1 MSTESPQREAFRYHE
16 VEQHVLRLIDSK
28 QYPPGSRLPSL
39 RAVARH
45 LTASLST
52 VCHAYEELERRG
64 VVESRPR
71 SGYYVRTLPS
81 PLPLPHSAPAEEE
94 EPREANRSRL
104 IATVLEAVGNPQ
116 MAPFGVVSP
125 DPTLLPGKKL
135 GQIMAD
141 LTRRNAEQ
149 CVAYETI
156 PGNTEYRMQIARR
169 ACEDGMPTR
178 ASEVVATTGAME
190 ALYIAL
196 RVLTRPGDNVL
207 IQSPT
212 YHCFLQLLET
222 LGLRAVEI
230 PSDPKHGI
238 NPADLS
244 KALSTFEVSAC
255 ILSGNFNNPDGSI
268 TPDAAKRE
276 IVEIL
281 AAKNIPL
288 VDDDVSADLHFD
300 GKRPASFKQYDKK
313 GIVVFCSSYSKTIAP
328 GYRAGWMLPGRFME
342 KALEVKAT
350 TNVCCTS
357 PTQAAIAE
365 FLRLDLYD
373 KQLKKLRSALQ
384 GQIHHMHEC
393 IVASFPEGT
402 RVTSPRGG
410 GVLWLELPPA
420 INGVDLFFKARA
432 SRIGIAPGSI
442 FSTRD
447 RFSNYIRLSCCGIW
461 NQRMEE
467 ALRELGGLAK
477 ELA

>member
-1 MSTESPQREAFRYHE
+1 

-39 RAVARH
+39 RAVART
-45 LTASLST
+45 LSASLAT

-81 PLPLPHSAPAEEE
+81 PLPVPHSAPAEEE

-125 DPTLLPGKKL
+125 DPSLLPGKKL
-135 GQIMAD
+135 GQILAE
-141 LTRRNAEQ
+141 LSRRNAEQ

-156 PGNTEYRMQIARR
+156 AGNAEYRRQIAKR

-212 YHCFLQLLET
+212 YYCFLQLLET

-238 NPADLS
+238 NPADLT
-244 KALSTFEVSAC
+244 KALSTFEVAAC
-255 ILSGNFNNPDGSI
+255 ILSGNFNNPDGAL

-276 IVEIL
+276 IVDIL
-281 AAKNIPL
+281 AARGIPL

-300 GKRPASFKQYDKK
+300 AQRPASFKQYDKK
-313 GIVVFCSSYSKTIAP
+313 GLVVFCSSFSKTIAP

-350 TNVCCTS
+350 TNVCCAT
-357 PTQAAIAE
+357 PTQAAVGE
-365 FLRLDLYD
+365 FMRLGLYD
-373 KQLKKLRSALQ
+373 RQLKKLRSAFQ
-384 GQIHHMHEC
+384 TQICAMHEC
-393 IVASFPEGT
+393 IGSAFPDGT

-410 GVLWLELPPA
+410 GVLWVELPA
-420 INGVDLFFKARA
+420 AVNGVELFFKARA
-432 SRIGIAPGSI
+432 RRVGIAPGSI

-461 NQRMEE
+461 NPRMEE
-467 ALRELGGLAK
+467 ALRDLGRLARELT
-477 ELA
+477 